1 MHFYFPGAIVGV
13 IILQVSIVAPTMFRT
28 LEMEEFGLAIRKIW
42 PKFFMLLTA
51 VAVLG
56 LVSMVITGD
65 GNNIHLGIAG
75 FTALSA
81 GFCYAIIPA
90 TNRATDEGDK
100 KKFDILHKLSV
111 WLTVAM
117 LLTNI
122 ASIRLRC
129 ENEYQNPSIGFSSCT
144 DDH

>member
-28 LEMEEFGLAIRKIW
+28 LEMEEFGRAIRKIW

-122 ASIRLRC
+122 AFL
-129 ENEYQNPSIGFSSCT
+129 FV
-144 DDH
+144 

>member
-1 MHFYFPGAIVGV
+1 MHFYFPGAVVGI
-13 IILQVSIVAPTMFRT
+13 IILQTSIIAPSLFKT
-28 LEMEEFGLAIRKIW
+28 LEIDDFGKSIRKIW
-42 PKFFMLLTA
+42 PKFFILVAA
-51 VAVLG
+51 VATIG
-56 LVSMVITGD
+56 LVSMLVTGD

-90 TNRATDEGDK
+90 TNRATDEGNK

-117 LLTNI
+117 LIANI
-122 ASIRLRC
+122 AFL
-129 ENEYQNPSIGFSSCT
+129 FV
-144 DDH
+144 

>member
-1 MHFYFPGAIVGV
+1 MHFYFPGAIVGI
-13 IILQVSIVAPTMFRT
+13 IILQTAIIAPSLFRT
-28 LEMEEFGLAIRKIW
+28 LEIDEFGKAIRKIW
-42 PKFFMLLTA
+42 PKFFILVTSFAAIGLASMLA
-51 VAVLG
+51 
-56 LVSMVITGD
+56 TGD
-65 GNNIHLGIAG
+65 GNNIQIGIAG

-122 ASIRLRC
+122 AFL
-129 ENEYQNPSIGFSSCT
+129 FV
-144 DDH
+144 

>member
-1 MHFYFPGAIVGV
+1 MHFYFPGAIVGM
-13 IILQVSIVAPTMFRT
+13 IILQTAIIAPSLFKT
-28 LEMEEFGLAIRKIW
+28 LEIDEFGKAIRKIW
-42 PKFFMLLTA
+42 PKFFILLTA

-122 ASIRLRC
+122 AFL
-129 ENEYQNPSIGFSSCT
+129 FV
-144 DDH
+144 

>member
-1 MHFYFPGAIVGV
+1 
-13 IILQVSIVAPTMFRT
+13 
-28 LEMEEFGLAIRKIW
+28 MEEFGMAIRKIW
-42 PKFFMLLTA
+42 PKFFMLLTSFA
-51 VAVLG
+51 AIG
-56 LVSMVITGD
+56 LVSMLATGD

-122 ASIRLRC
+122 AFL
-129 ENEYQNPSIGFSSCT
+129 FV
-144 DDH
+144 